1 MEDLDGI
8 TDEYDREFISL
19 MITIEKKSEVLNKHD
34 KLRIKN
40 WCKKLCQVTN
50 NIEWKKNRNLHAIC
64 ILDSIL
70 NEHFEEP
77 YNKFPPEGSVPI
89 LNKALVKSRLSKKF
103 FEETMKMQS
112 EEQIDNQNNEENQ
125 SYNFNEP
132 NNNYNN
138 IGNIEMHSNISNK
151 KKLRNKNNN
160 INNNFNNNNFN
171 DFNNNNFNNNE
182 EKNKQNIKIIN
193 EQQKEIDR
201 LNEVLKQKDIEIDT
215 LIREKGQ
222 MQKHIGELEQMIG
235 KFMEM
240 EKSDD

>member
-1 MEDLDGI
+1 MEDLDGV

-19 MITIEKKSEVLNKHD
+19 MITIEKRSEVLNKYD

-89 LNKALVKSRLSKKF
+89 LNKALVKSKLSKKF
-103 FEETMKMQS
+103 FEETMRMQN
-112 EEQIDNQNNEENQ
+112 EEQIENQNNEENQ
-125 SYNFNEP
+125 SYNINES
-132 NNNYNN
+132 NNNNNVN
-138 IGNIEMHSNISNK
+138 IGGINMGNNDMYSNVSNK
-151 KKLRNKNNN
+151 KKLKNKNNN
-160 INNNFNNNNFN
+160 NNNISNNN
-171 DFNNNNFNNNE
+171 DFNDNVEINE
-182 EKNKQNIKIIN
+182 QRIKIIN

-201 LNEVLKQKDIEIDT
+201 LNEVLKEKDIEIDT

-222 MQKHIGELEQMIG
+222 MQKHIDELEQMIG

-240 EKSDD
+240 EKSDE

>member
-34 KLRIKN
+34 KLRIKS

-89 LNKALVKSRLSKKF
+89 LNKALVKSKLSKKF
-103 FEETMKMQS
+103 FEETIKMQN
-112 EEQIDNQNNEENQ
+112 EEQFEQQNNEENQ
-125 SYNFNEP
+125 
-132 NNNYNN
+132 NYSDNN
-138 IGNIEMHSNISNK
+138 INNINNTNIGNK
-151 KKLRNKNNN
+151 KKLRNQNKK
-160 INNNFNNNNFN
+160 FNSN
-171 DFNNNNFNNNE
+171 DFNNMEIND
-182 EKNKQNIKIIN
+182 KSNIIFN
-193 EQQKEIDR
+193 EQQKEINR
-201 LNEVLKQKDIEIDT
+201 LNEVLKQKDFEIDT
-215 LIREKGQ
+215 LIREKAQ
-222 MQKHIGELEQMIG
+222 MQKHIEELEQMVG
-235 KFMEM
+235 KFMEI
-240 EKSDD
+240 EKSDDN

>member
-1 MEDLDGI
+1 MEDLDGV

-19 MITIEKKSEVLNKHD
+19 MITIEKRSEVLNKYD

-89 LNKALVKSRLSKKF
+89 LNKALVKSKLSKKF
-103 FEETMKMQS
+103 FEETMRMQN
-112 EEQIDNQNNEENQ
+112 EEQIENQNNEENQ
-125 SYNFNEP
+125 SYNFNESNH
-132 NNNYNN
+132 NNNNVNMGGIN
-138 IGNIEMHSNISNK
+138 IGNNNMPMNISNK
-151 KKLRNKNNN
+151 KNLRNKNN
-160 INNNFNNNNFN
+160 INNNNNNNELN
-171 DFNNNNFNNNE
+171 DNVEINE
-182 EKNKQNIKIIN
+182 QSIKIIN

-201 LNEVLKQKDIEIDT
+201 LNEVLKEKDIEIDT

-222 MQKHIGELEQMIG
+222 MQKHIEELEQMIG

-240 EKSDD
+240 EKSDE

>member
-1 MEDLDGI
+1 MEDLDGV

-19 MITIEKKSEVLNKHD
+19 MITIEKRSEVLNKYD

-89 LNKALVKSRLSKKF
+89 LNKALVKSKLSKKF
-103 FEETMKMQS
+103 FEETMRMQN
-112 EEQIDNQNNEENQ
+112 EEQIENQNNEENQ
-125 SYNFNEP
+125 SYNFNESGS
-132 NNNYNN
+132 NNNNVNMGGINMGNN
-138 IGNIEMHSNISNK
+138 DMQANISNK

-160 INNNFNNNNFN
+160 II
-171 DFNNNNFNNNE
+171 NNNE
-182 EKNKQNIKIIN
+182 FSDKEEINEQSIKIIN

-201 LNEVLKQKDIEIDT
+201 LNEVLKEKDIEIDT

-222 MQKHIGELEQMIG
+222 MQKHIEELEQMIG

-240 EKSDD
+240 EKSDE

>member
-1 MEDLDGI
+1 MEENEI

-19 MITIEKKSEVLNKHD
+19 MLTIEKRSEILNKYD

-103 FEETMKMQS
+103 FEETLNIQRNG
-112 EEQIDNQNNEENQ
+112 EEFEKQKNMENINENNEECEEENENQ
-125 SYNFNEP
+125 
-132 NNNYNN
+132 NYNN
-138 IGNIEMHSNISNK
+138 FEQKQI
-151 KKLRNKNNN
+151 
-160 INNNFNNNNFN
+160 
-171 DFNNNNFNNNE
+171 NNNNFNNNS
-182 EKNKQNIKIIN
+182 QNINNQNMIIIN
-193 EQQKEIDR
+193 QQQKEINR
-201 LNEVLKQKDIEIDT
+201 LNMLLRQKDIDIDT
-215 LIREKGQ
+215 LMKEKIQ
-222 MQKHIGELEQMIG
+222 MQSHIEELEQMIT
-235 KFMEM
+235 KFMDI
-240 EKSDD
+240 EKSEE